1 MPDSAP
7 KEREKEERREI
18 QDSGLNGATKEDS
31 SGSQEDK
38 DGEKEMG
45 GKE

>member
-7 KEREKEERREI
+7 KERVKEERKEI
-18 QDSGLNGATKEDS
+18 QDSDCSGAAKEDN
-31 SGSQEDK
+31 SGKQEGK